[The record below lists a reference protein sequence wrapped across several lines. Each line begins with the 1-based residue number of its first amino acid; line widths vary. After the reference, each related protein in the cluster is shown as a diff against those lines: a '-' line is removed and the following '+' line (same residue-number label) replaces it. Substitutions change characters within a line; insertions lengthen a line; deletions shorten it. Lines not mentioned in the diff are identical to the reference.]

1 MATAKRTDS
10 GTISRSIHKKKRC
23 VGFPGTSLFF
33 MPDYL
38 AHINKSYPFPCL
50 PHMEGAVEAG
60 LLISFL
66 CLNVGIYEKCSKFE

>member
-10 GTISRSIHKKKRC
+10 GTISRSIHKKSDVSDSRHIA
-23 VGFPGTSLFF
+23 FF